1 MIIYITVANVLI
13 FEIGQES
20 FNVDFLLF
28 LCTEGKKLYRT
39 NPGGILCW

>member
-1 MIIYITVANVLI
+1 MIIYITVASVLI

-20 FNVDFLLF
+20 FNVDFLF